1 LSGRGLA
8 ARGLA
13 VVRGAG
19 LAALAVPALLL
30 VALCLYTC
38 AVLPFFAGFVVFAT
52 HSGPKRLLAGP
63 ATWRDLL
70 WLAVN
75 GCGGFLVALAP
86 AGLTVTGIVSFCLLA
101 AGQPGLYVAVPMA
114 ARLAISAVILAG
126 GLWVA
131 PACLRGYGR
140 LAAVF
145 LAPSKST
152 SLADRVG
159 HLE

>member
-1 LSGRGLA
+1 
-8 ARGLA
+8 
-13 VVRGAG
+13 VRGAG

-38 AVLPFFAGFVVFAT
+38 AVFAGFAVFAT

-145 LAPSKST
+145 LAPSK
-152 SLADRVG
+152 ADRVG